1 LSYQWQAIELQY
13 FSSQALTIQ
22 HLKLRTQNSEL
33 VSLPTTSPDYELLL
47 RSGIQAARRGQT
59 STARALFQAILAE
72 HPDAARVWLALAGV
86 AATREEQLAAI
97 QQALRIEP
105 ENEMAQRAMQR
116 LTAGTTSVE
125 PASAA
130 PTPTDDELDLPA
142 VPAVTPQLPPEEVV
156 FEEEEQPDS
165 ASAAGPFSRVPG
177 WLVLALLAAALG
189 LALGYFLLPLLN
201 PQQVGQVA
209 TATPPLSL
217 TTQPT
222 SVIATTAPLIPTPRP
237 APQQTAVIGQEP
249 SAPIARS
256 PVATTAPVVP
266 APLAMGTLQEYD
278 NWSATLLRPDY
289 ALSLDG
295 SIGDLQPNGRFVLAL
310 LSVSNGDP
318 NPRRMPADLFV
329 VVDQQGRSYQ
339 PSAGTST
346 AYLALFGR
354 GQYGDLA
361 FEDEIAPG
369 GSLFSVPV
377 IFDVPLDATGL
388 LLTMAGNRSAGWQI
402 LEGAAV
408 PQNVNTGP

>member
-1 LSYQWQAIELQY
+1 LSFEFGTQY
-13 FSSQALTIQ
+13 
-22 HLKLRTQNSEL
+22 LKLKTQNAEQ
-33 VSLPTTSPDYELLL
+33 VSLPTSSPDYELLL

-105 ENEMAQRAMQR
+105 ENEMARRAVQR
-116 LTAGTTSVE
+116 LTASTTPVA
-125 PASAA
+125 PATAD
-130 PTPTDDELDLPA
+130 PTQIADELDLPA
-142 VPAVTPQLPPEEVV
+142 IPATALQPSLPEDV
-156 FEEEEQPDS
+156 FEAEERSDTESPV
-165 ASAAGPFSRVPG
+165 GPFSRVPG
-177 WLVLALLAAALG
+177 WFVLALLAAALG

-201 PQQVGQVA
+201 PQQVGQVV
-209 TATPPLSL
+209 TATPSL
-217 TTQPT
+217 LMTAQLP
-222 SVIATTAPLIPTPRP
+222 SAIATTAPLIPTSRP
-237 APQQTAVIGQEP
+237 APQQTAIIGQEP
-249 SAPIARS
+249 PPSLARS
-256 PVATTAPVVP
+256 PVATAAPP
-266 APLAMGTLQEYD
+266 APLPMGTLQEYD
-278 NWSATLLRPDY
+278 NWSATLLRPEY

-295 SIGDLQPNGRFVLAL
+295 SIGDLQPKGRFVLAL
-310 LSVSNGDP
+310 LSVSNGAP
-318 NPRRMPADLFV
+318 NPQRMPADLFV

-346 AYLALFGR
+346 AYLALFER
-354 GQYGDLA
+354 GLYGDLA
-361 FEDEIAPG
+361 FEDEVAPG